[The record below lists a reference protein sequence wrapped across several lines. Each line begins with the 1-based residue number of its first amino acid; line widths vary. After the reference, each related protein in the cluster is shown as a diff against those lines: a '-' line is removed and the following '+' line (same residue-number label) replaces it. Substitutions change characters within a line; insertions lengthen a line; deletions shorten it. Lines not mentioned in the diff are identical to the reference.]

1 MNSTYNTPDDS
12 IANGAEKIAGAA
24 QKFASDKLDGASAAH
39 ERAAVKIHHAVDQ
52 ADSFAQRGIA
62 AAREG
67 TAQLRDKVLHASD
80 ALTSYIRQEPV
91 KSVLMAAAAG
101 AAFVGLL
108 SMVSRAR
115 STR

>member
-1 MNSTYNTPDDS
+1 MNPTPTNPVDT
-12 IANGAEKIAGAA
+12 IANGAEKAA
-24 QKFASDKLDGASAAH
+24 TAVQKFANDKLDGATAAH
-39 ERAAVKIHHAVDQ
+39 DRAAVTIHHAVDH
-52 ADSFAQRGIA
+52 AENLAQRGIK

-67 TAQLRDKVLHASD
+67 TAHLREKAIHASD

-101 AAFVGLL
+101 AALVGLL
-108 SMVSRAR
+108 SLVSRAR